1 MIYQKHTQP
10 VEVRCRGHTDASRQG
25 DDSKMLKLQM
35 VPSGGCDHRWE
46 LCCSDWAVCDI
57 PATHPL
63 RKDGHRRLQVRHN
76 DVVMR
81 QTFDCASSLR
91 LKPDVV
97 SYQSWKTARISEAA
111 DVSSWLPGINI
122 KRPLHASQ

>member
-1 MIYQKHTQP
+1 
-10 VEVRCRGHTDASRQG
+10 
-25 DDSKMLKLQM
+25 MLKLQM

-63 RKDGHRRLQVRHN
+63 RKDGHQRLQVRHN

-91 LKPDVV
+91 LKAGGTE
-97 SYQSWKTARISEAA
+97 SLMWLAIS
-111 DVSSWLPGINI
+111 PG
-122 KRPLHASQ
+122 KRLEYLRLQTCPHGCLV